1 VALYLVT
8 GGAGFIGSA
17 IADRL
22 VRDGRAVRVLDDFST
37 GSEERLVH
45 LLDDVEIVRGDIR
58 DRDTVD
64 RCLRGV
70 EVVFH
75 EAALPSVARSVED
88 PLTSH
93 DVNVNGTLTL
103 LDAARRAGVRRLV
116 YAASSSAY
124 GDSAV
129 LPKKE
134 SQPAAPL
141 SPYAVGKL
149 TGEYYCRIWWT
160 LYGLS
165 TVSLRY
171 FNVFGPRQDPR
182 SEYAA
187 VIPRFVTAAL
197 AGQAP
202 KVFGD
207 GEQTRDFT
215 FVENVVDA
223 NLLAA
228 EAEGADGGLFN
239 IACGERISLNRLLR
253 EIGEIIGRPVKAEY
267 GPARAGDVKHS
278 LADISLARKVLG
290 FEPRVS
296 VREGLERT
304 VAWFQVCATA

>member
-1 VALYLVT
+1 MALYLVT

>member
-1 VALYLVT
+1 MTRYLIT

-17 IADRL
+17 IAERL
-22 VRDGRAVRVLDDFST
+22 VRDGHRVRVLDDFST
-37 GSEERLVH
+37 GMEERLVPIA
-45 LLDDVEIVRGDIR
+45 DDVEIVRGDVR
-58 DRDTVD
+58 DRDAVE

-160 LYGLS
+160 LFGLP

-197 AGQAP
+197 SGRAAQ
-202 KVFGD
+202 VFGD

-215 FVENVVDA
+215 FVDNVVDA

-228 EAEGADGGLFN
+228 QATGAEGGVFN

-253 EIGEIIGRPVKAEY
+253 EIGEITGKPVQAEY
-267 GPARAGDVKHS
+267 GPPRPGDVMHS
-278 LADISLARKVLG
+278 LADISRARDILG

-296 VREGLERT
+296 VREGLDRT
-304 VAWFQVCATA
+304 VAWFRVCETV